1 LPQCSILCGK
11 DAALTGFARFA
22 AQDLQ
27 HKGQAIRTKGKARI
41 PTTGACTETIA
52 AASGPERQTMI
63 EKVLPLSLVL
73 AGLICAPAA
82 AQSMGQCAQRDLVL
96 GQLAERYGETRR
108 GMGIAANNSVM
119 EMFAAADTGTWTI
132 TVTMPNGMT
141 CLVASG
147 QGFEAMADELPAK
160 GSPA

>member
-1 LPQCSILCGK
+1 MIVKFLP
-11 DAALTGFARFA
+11 F
-22 AQDLQ
+22 
-27 HKGQAIRTKGKARI
+27 
-41 PTTGACTETIA
+41 
-52 AASGPERQTMI
+52 
-63 EKVLPLSLVL
+63 SLVL
-73 AGLICAPAA
+73 AGLTSEPAA
-82 AQSMGQCAQRDLVL
+82 AQSLGQCAKRDIVL

-108 GMGIAANNSVM
+108 GLGIAANNSVM